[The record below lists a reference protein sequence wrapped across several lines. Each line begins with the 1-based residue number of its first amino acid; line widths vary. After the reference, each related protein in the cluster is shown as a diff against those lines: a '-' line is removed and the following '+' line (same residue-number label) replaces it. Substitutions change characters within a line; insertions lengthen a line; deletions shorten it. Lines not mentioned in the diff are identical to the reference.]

1 MTIHTEPE
9 EDVSTDIKTETAFFC
24 KLDIGLY

>member
-9 EDVSTDIKTETAFFC
+9 EDVSTDIKTETAFQCFF
-24 KLDIGLY
+24 IFVN